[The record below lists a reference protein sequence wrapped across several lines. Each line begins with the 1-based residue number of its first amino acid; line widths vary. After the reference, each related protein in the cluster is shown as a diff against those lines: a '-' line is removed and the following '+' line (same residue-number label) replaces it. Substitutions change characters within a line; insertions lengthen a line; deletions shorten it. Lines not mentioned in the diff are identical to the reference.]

1 MDLRLKAPLLGAVL
15 IGAAGIGAHMGETAI
30 AHINPLYFQGAAGH
44 PRDRGAAVDPT
55 ALPAPGPRFADHYGW
70 AQGAAARLADCG
82 DCAALAARDQYAVLP
97 AYHVTIAHAEPL
109 PQRMAVRAEPEP
121 EPEPEPDFV
130 VETAPEIER
139 YAYYPIEEKPAGKPA
154 AYASAEE

>member
-1 MDLRLKAPLLGAVL
+1 MDMRLKAPLLGAVL

-30 AHINPLYFQGAAGH
+30 ANIKPLYFQGEAVH
-44 PRDRGAAVDPT
+44 PRDRGAAIDPSL
-55 ALPAPGPRFADHYGW
+55 LPAQGPRYSDHYGW

-97 AYHVTIAHAEPL
+97 VRQVTFAYSEPL
-109 PQRMAVRAEPEP
+109 PQRMEVRAEAQPEP
-121 EPEPEPDFV
+121 EPHFV

-139 YAYYPIEEKPAGKPA
+139 YAYYPIEEKPAADKPD
-154 AYASAEE
+154 AYAFAEE

>member
-1 MDLRLKAPLLGAVL
+1 MDLRLKAPLLGAIL

-30 AHINPLYFQGAAGH
+30 ANINPLYFQGAPVH

-55 ALPAPGPRFADHYGW
+55 ALPAPEPRFADHYGW

-82 DCAALAARDQYAVLP
+82 DCAALAARDQYEVIP
-97 AYHVTIAHAEPL
+97 ARHVTIAYAEPL
-109 PQRMAVRAEPEP
+109 PPRMEVQARPEP
-121 EPEPEPDFV
+121 AAEPDFV

-139 YAYYPIEEKPAGKPA
+139 YAYYQVEEKPEGKPE
-154 AYASAEE
+154 AYSAVEE